1 MSIKTAIRA
10 GRQQMGKEY
19 ELRVAGENS
28 ARCVGI
34 NLASLNAQKRGVRSN
49 EDRVGILTRG

>member
-10 GRQQMGKEY
+10 ERQQMGQEY
-19 ELRVAGENS
+19 ELRVAQNNS
-28 ARCVGI
+28 ASCVGI
-34 NLASLNAQKRGVRSN
+34 SLAVLNAQKRGVRSN